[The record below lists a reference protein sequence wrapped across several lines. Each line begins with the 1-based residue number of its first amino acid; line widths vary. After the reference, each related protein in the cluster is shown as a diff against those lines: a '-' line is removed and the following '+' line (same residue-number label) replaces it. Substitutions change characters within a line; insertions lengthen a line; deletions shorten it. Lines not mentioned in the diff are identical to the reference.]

1 MLNVRIEKY
10 ISFKFK
16 LLLDNGENII
26 EINSVYKKILSKNRI
41 PDVNL
46 IIGQLIK

>member
-1 MLNVRIEKY
+1 MLNIRIEKC

-16 LLLDNGENII
+16 LILDNAETVI
-26 EINSVYKKILSKNRI
+26 EIKSVYKKILSKNRN

-46 IIGQLIK
+46 IMGQLQK